1 MRAPLGTPLLTRCA
15 SLGSMETPTGPT
27 LVDELR
33 LTPRAAVDALETAL
47 RSGFDPEDDPP
58 RSRIATVAG
67 ELLLMPATL
76 GEVSGVKLLSLTGD
90 NPQRHLPVVQG
101 AYLLFDGPGQRPAAL
116 LDGAALTDLR
126 TSAVSALAVRHLLPV
141 ADPGPL
147 RLVVLGAGPQARAH
161 VVTMRALH
169 DVASVTL
176 VGRAPDRVAALAGEV
191 GAAVGDVSAVA
202 EADVVC
208 CCTSATTPLFDGDLV
223 RDDAVVVAIGSHHP
237 DARETDDAL
246 VRRSA
251 VVVESRR
258 SALAEAGD
266 VVQPIDAGVI
276 DAADLLTLRDVVT
289 GAVTVPE
296 GRPRLF
302 KGTGMSWQD
311 LVVASAELHAR
322 RT

>member
-1 MRAPLGTPLLTRCA
+1 
-15 SLGSMETPTGPT
+15 METPTGPA
-27 LVDELR
+27 LVDALR
-33 LTPRAAVDALETAL
+33 LTPRGAVDALEDAL

-58 RSRIATVAG
+58 RSRVATAAG
-67 ELLLMPATL
+67 ELLLMPSTL
-76 GEVSGVKLLSLTGD
+76 GDVSGVKLLSLTGD
-90 NPQRHLPVVQG
+90 NPQRDLPVVQG
-101 AYLLFDGPGQRPAAL
+101 AYLLFEGPGQRPAAL
-116 LDGAALTDLR
+116 VDGAALTDLR
-126 TSAVSALAVRHLLPV
+126 TSAVSALAVRHLLPRS
-141 ADPGPL
+141 DDRPL

-161 VVTMRALH
+161 VTTLRTLH
-169 DVASVTL
+169 DLASVTL
-176 VGRAPDRVAALAGEV
+176 VGRAPDTVAALAQEL

-237 DARETDDAL
+237 GARETDDVL

-266 VVQPIDAGVI
+266 VVLPIDAGVL
-276 DAADLLTLRDVVT
+276 DVADLVTLREVVT
-289 GAVTVPE
+289 GAVVLPE

-311 LVVASAELHAR
+311 LVVAAAELHAR

>member
-1 MRAPLGTPLLTRCA
+1 
-15 SLGSMETPTGPT
+15 MENPTGPI
-27 LVDELR
+27 LVDALR
-33 LTPRAAVDALETAL
+33 LTPHAAVDALESAL
-47 RSGFDPEDDPP
+47 LAGFDPEDDPP
-58 RSRIATVAG
+58 RSRVATAAG

-76 GEVSGVKLLSLTGD
+76 GDLSGVKLLSLTAD
-90 NPQRHLPVVQG
+90 NPGRDLPVVQG
-101 AYLLFDGPGQRPAAL
+101 AYLLFDGPGQRPVAL
-116 LDGAALTDLR
+116 VDGAALTDLR
-126 TSAVSALAVRHLLPV
+126 TAAVSALAVRHLLPTG
-141 ADPGPL
+141 DPHPL

-161 VVTMRALH
+161 VATLRALH
-169 DVASVTL
+169 DLASATL
-176 VGRAPDRVAALAGEV
+176 VGRDRARVEALADQV
-191 GAAVGDVSAVA
+191 GADVGGVDAVA

-208 CCTSATTPLFDGDLV
+208 CCTSATSPLFDGDLV
-223 RDDAVVVAIGSHHP
+223 RDDAVVVAIGAHHP
-237 DARETDDAL
+237 GSRETDDAL

-266 VVQPIDAGVI
+266 VVLPLDAGVI

-289 GAVTVPE
+289 GAVTLPV

-311 LVVASAELHAR
+311 LVVASAELRAR